1 MPGRLSQHLLAVL
14 QFTRM
19 AMVFTAISNAQA
31 AILLRAASMAGPD
44 GHYLDFLSLRV
55 MFWAA
60 LVSSALYG
68 FGMSLNDIIDRRRD
82 AQLAADRPLPSGRL
96 GLGSA
101 HVLCMMLLA
110 VAGLAGVML
119 SRELP
124 RGTLTLIL
132 VAGVSCLIIVYDVA
146 GKYLISLGLLSLG
159 LIRFFH
165 AAIPAPTLPMP
176 WHPLLLLNHVAILS
190 MVAYQ
195 WEQKRPTLTPRHFA
209 ITLAGLAALN
219 ATIIAALGYRF
230 ADRPGDWLSD
240 LALRPGL
247 LAPTRIQPP
256 RRRQNADARR
266 PAVAHRLRRR
276 VRRRVRRLEGVAPHR
291 AAVATFLCFR
301 PAHARRATTHRTVS
315 KTRLHETG
323 LTGIDFPER
332 CRIFWFVHTSL

>member
-209 ITLAGLAALN
+209 ITLAGLAAVN

-247 LAPTRIQPP
+247 LAPALAVVVFVLIAHQIS
-256 RRRQNADARR
+256 RRHESN
-266 PAVAHRLRRR
+266 P
-276 VRRRVRRLEGVAPHR
+276 R
-291 AAVATFLCFR
+291 AAGKTLMLVGLLWLIVYDAAFVAAFVDWKASLLIAMLLPLSYLSVR
-301 PAHARRATTHRTVS
+301 LMRAAQRLIELSQKPAYM
-315 KTRLHETG
+315 KP
-323 LTGIDFPER
+323 D
-332 CRIFWFVHTSL
+332 